1 MPSLA
6 HAQTFNGPL
15 LGVEIGQQHLIGG
28 SLVNGVD
35 TLQDDARLV
44 VSGFAGARL
53 HRRGFVIGSEVGAGR
68 TNGDLHLGETNL
80 TVDYRNQSQWH
91 WQLHA
96 GPTIGSRT
104 LLFAYLSEVTRQF
117 EVTVTQPSGVTP
129 QEDEQGLL
137 RFGVGVETKVRGPVN
152 GRISAGTSRADFGDR
167 PLNKTIG
174 RRFEVAAAVVVQF

>member
-152 GRISAGTSRADFGDR
+152 GRIGTSRADCGDR
-167 PLNKTIG
+167 PLNRTIG